1 MINTYVKHSDY
12 SQQGKVKEDAETP
25 ENQFSLI
32 DQRVGLLDRRS
43 QDAFKRYSE
52 VFMDILELKQ
62 SRKRAKDDLESAKLV
77 FRTVDDEL
85 KEKTQELIQIFEEE
99 YNEEED
105 KKQK

>member
-1 MINTYVKHSDY
+1 
-12 SQQGKVKEDAETP
+12 
-25 ENQFSLI
+25 
-32 DQRVGLLDRRS
+32 
-43 QDAFKRYSE
+43 
-52 VFMDILELKQ
+52 MDILELKQ